1 MVGTGFRLI
10 AAVAVSLA
18 LSLSQTPA
26 FATAPTFGQPSWK
39 ELSAEQ
45 RGILAPLQGE
55 WDSLEVYRRKKWIGI
70 AQRYPAMSPEEQSR
84 MKRRMIDWVK
94 LTPEQRKAARKTYK
108 SLKQASPEQKAVM
121 PQKWQEY
128 SQLPEDEK
136 NRLQAEAKKRAHPKP
151 VTGKH
156 PIVPKRSTSTIALP
170 APLPIPIVSPAPT
183 LTPLPAQGSTPEP
196 TAPAPSQ

>member
-1 MVGTGFRLI
+1 MAGTGFRLF
-10 AAVAVSLA
+10 AAVAASLA
-18 LSLSQTPA
+18 FSLSIQSPA
-26 FATAPTFGQPSWK
+26 FAATPTLGQPSWK

-45 RGILAPLQGE
+45 RVILAPLQWE

-84 MKRRMIDWVK
+84 MKRRMSGWVK
-94 LTPEQRKAARKTYK
+94 LTPEQRKAARNTYK
-108 SLKQASPEQKAVM
+108 SLKRASPEQKAVM

-136 NRLQAEAKKRAHPKP
+136 KRLQSEAAKKARPKP
-151 VTGKH
+151 ATGKH
-156 PIVPKRSTSTIALP
+156 PVAPKRPISATALP
-170 APLPIPIVSPAPT
+170 APIVSPAPT
-183 LTPLPAQGSTPEP
+183 LTPFPPPDSTPTP